1 MVEGLWQTVVT
12 VICAVVA
19 SSGFWVMLQRKLEKK
34 DAKTRLLIG
43 LAHDR
48 ILQSGMYYI
57 QRRFITRDEYEN
69 LHDYL
74 YVPYTEMGGN
84 GSAKH
89 IMERVDKL
97 EVRDHI

>member
-1 MVEGLWQTVVT
+1 MMEGLWQIVVT

-57 QRRFITRDEYEN
+57 QRGFITKDEYEN
-69 LHDYL
+69 LSDYL